1 MAYDNIDGGEE
12 ALSYDVGV
20 GGGGASQGFS
30 RRYNGLSM
38 GGQSGGYDNG
48 LPQAGGDQSYRGG
61 GGVRYNVADHDVSMG
76 HRQQGSRD
84 YQIHN
89 DFQQQQQPARPGF
102 SPPDRKKTRANLGY
116 SPPEQASLPSALPRP
131 QQQQQQQQFPQDDLP
146 WSSAHQIHLQQH
158 HSRGPSPQSY
168 HPPQQYSQQQ
178 QPMQVKA
185 SSWSDSRVTLEI
197 RSASGISGA
206 NYGSTSTARRVGGG
220 ASGGH
225 ATGQNIST
233 GGGGVGAPGSGIGD
247 VYVRRRLPAPG
258 PLSSEGGYG
267 ISSPR
272 VNVGSGGA
280 GTGGPGQQQLYS
292 SSPSHASIQVS
303 GSWNSF

>member
-1 MAYDNIDGGEE
+1 M
-12 ALSYDVGV
+12 
-20 GGGGASQGFS
+20 
-30 RRYNGLSM
+30 RYS
-38 GGQSGGYDNG
+38 
-48 LPQAGGDQSYRGG
+48 
-61 GGVRYNVADHDVSMG
+61 VADHEVSMG

-89 DFQQQQQPARPGF
+89 EFQQQQQQPARPGF
-102 SPPDRKKTRANLGY
+102 SPPDRKKSRANLGY
-116 SPPEQASLPSALPRP
+116 SPPEHASLSSVLPRS
-131 QQQQQQQQFPQDDLP
+131 QQQQQQQQYPQDELP

-158 HSRGPSPQSY
+158 HPRGPSPQSY
-168 HPPQQYSQQQ
+168 HPSQQYSQQQ
-178 QPMQVKA
+178 QSMQVKT
-185 SSWSDSRVTLEI
+185 SSWSDSRAGLDI

-220 ASGGH
+220 SSAGH
-225 ATGQNIST
+225 AAGQNIST
-233 GGGGVGAPGSGIGD
+233 GGGGVGASGSGIGD

-258 PLSSEGGYG
+258 PPSSEGALGKGSYG

-292 SSPSHASIQVS
+292 SSPSHAPIQVFEARTFFFCV
-303 GSWNSF
+303 WIWHE

>member
-1 MAYDNIDGGEE
+1 MAYESIDGGDET
-12 ALSYDVGV
+12 LSYDVGV
-20 GGGGASQGFS
+20 GGGGGASQGFS
-30 RRYNGLSM
+30 RRYNGFSM
-38 GGQSGGYDNG
+38 SGQSGGYDNA
-48 LPQAGGDQSYRGG
+48 LSQAGGDQSYRGG
-61 GGVRYNVADHDVSMG
+61 GGVRYSVADHEVSIR

-89 DFQQQQQPARPGF
+89 EFQQQQPARPGF
-102 SPPDRKKTRANLGY
+102 SPPDRKKSRANLGY
-116 SPPEQASLPSALPRP
+116 SPPEQASLSSVLPRS
-131 QQQQQQQQFPQDDLP
+131 QQQQQQQQYPQEDLP

-158 HSRGPSPQSY
+158 HSRGPSSQSY

-178 QPMQVKA
+178 QPMHVKA
-185 SSWSDSRVTLEI
+185 SSWSDSRAALEI
-197 RSASGISGA
+197 RSASGISGT

-220 ASGGH
+220 ASAGH
-225 ATGQNIST
+225 ASGQNIST

-272 VNVGSGGA
+272 VNVGSGG
-280 GTGGPGQQQLYS
+280 PGQQQLYS
-292 SSPSHASIQVS
+292 SSPSHASIQVF
-303 GSWNSF
+303 GLWNSF